1 MELEE
6 SGSLISDYTIKV
18 PQNSMVPAQKKKKN
32 RTIAQWNRIESP
44 SINPRTYDPLI
55 YDEGDKNMQWRKES
69 FFNK

>member
-6 SGSLISDYTIKV
+6 SGSLISDCTIKV
-18 PQNSMVPAQKKKKN
+18 PQNSMVPAQKKKN

-44 SINPRTYDPLI
+44 AINPRTYDPLI
-55 YDEGDKNMQWRKES
+55 YDEEDKNMQWRKES